1 VAVILKRSSINV
13 LIVHL
18 KSLLETAADV
28 GATDFVQLV
37 RTSGL
42 EEKAAASNLTLFVPS
57 DDAVRDF
64 TYSMQE
70 AVRILLFI
78 QNCFTSVCVIEC
90 DILEKTY
97 MSLFFYTGTCLRK
110 LCHSYS
116 PCLEGFLHQEI

>member
-1 VAVILKRSSINV
+1 VAVILKRGSINV

-28 GATDFVQLV
+28 GAKDFVQLV

-64 TYSMQE
+64 TDSMQE
-70 AVRILLFI
+70 AVSILLFI
-78 QNCFTSVCVIEC
+78 QNCFTSVC
-90 DILEKTY
+90 DR
-97 MSLFFYTGTCLRK
+97 M
-110 LCHSYS
+110 
-116 PCLEGFLHQEI
+116 